1 MRRLLS
7 SLFRAL
13 GNLRQSW
20 VVSTITTAIISIC
33 LLLVGGYILMIH
45 NIDNVIENMQGD
57 VRVTIY
63 LRDGF
68 PMSDTN
74 LLHDR
79 LTGLAEVESVTY
91 TSKSDALVEF
101 ESMLGNDSD
110 LLDGMDEIPLPASL
124 RLTPKPEYRTS
135 EGIHSI
141 LGKIGDD
148 SLVEDIQYG
157 EDWLGRLEKILVVL
171 NTGAVVLGAIL
182 SLAAIFI
189 IANTIKL
196 TVLARRDELEIMR
209 LVGATEAFIRTPFLI
224 EGLIQGLAG
233 AVFSMGFLV
242 FLHRFV
248 EKQLAATVF
257 DIIGI
262 RSLEFLST
270 NIIIAILLCGML
282 LGGIGSMASVG
293 RFSR

>member
-1 MRRLLS
+1 MSRLIS

-13 GNLRQSW
+13 GNIRQSW

-33 LLLVGGYILMIH
+33 LFLVGGYILMIH

-68 PMSDTN
+68 PLSDTN
-74 LLHDR
+74 HLQDR
-79 LTGLAEVESVTY
+79 LTVLPEVESVTY
-91 TSKSDALVEF
+91 TSKSDALTEF
-101 ESMLGNDSD
+101 RSMLGNDKD
-110 LLDGMDEIPLPASL
+110 LMEGLDVIPLPASL
-124 RLTPKPEYRTS
+124 RLTPKPEYRNT
-135 EGIHSI
+135 EGIYSI
-141 LGKIGDD
+141 LGKIEDD
-148 SLVEDIQYG
+148 PLVEDIQYG
-157 EDWLGRLEKILVVL
+157 EDWLGRLEKVLVVL
-171 NTGAVVLGAIL
+171 NTGAIVLGGIL

-224 EGLIQGLAG
+224 EGLIQGLTG
-233 AVFSMGFLV
+233 AVLSLGFLV
-242 FLHRFV
+242 LLHRFV
-248 EKQLAATVF
+248 EKQLAVTVF

-262 RSLEFLST
+262 RSLEFLS
-270 NIIIAILLCGML
+270 NRIMMAILLCGMV

-293 RFSR
+293 RFSK